1 MANLKYY
8 TLIPKDPRNLSY
20 VFFQDDEDDVLQVR
34 PSYKHLQCSC
44 CGKFDEDAALRL
56 PIEADVRV
64 RATRD
69 FVGTADGLICLSNRA
84 QQVVTD
90 SGIAGLE
97 FIALPGGSRYA
108 IAVPTCLV
116 KTDLATAGFEFQGP
130 CPCCGRYYGVYV
142 GPMVASLEKPDD
154 PMVLFTSE
162 IWNERRWV
170 RQTFLVASDAVVKIL
185 RANKISGVHYSTNY
199 S

>member
-1 MANLKYY
+1 MAGLKYY
-8 TLIPKDPRNLSY
+8 TLMTNDQRNMNY

-34 PSYKHLQCSC
+34 PSYKHLQCLG

-56 PIEADVRV
+56 PIEADVRI
-64 RATRD
+64 RATTD
-69 FVGTADGLICLSNRA
+69 FVGTADGLVCLSKRA

-108 IAVPTCLV
+108 IAAPTCFV
-116 KTDLATAGFEFQGP
+116 KTDPSTAGFEFQGP
-130 CPCCGRYYGVYV
+130 CPRCGRYYGVYV

-154 PMVLFTSE
+154 PMMLFTSE
-162 IWNERRWV
+162 VWNERRWV
-170 RQTFLVASDAVVKIL
+170 RQTSFVASDAVVKIL
-185 RANKISGVHYSTNY
+185 RANKLSGVHYSTNY